1 MMNEKILDNISPEIT
16 DSGHEA
22 AQTLASRAVHW
33 LSEKKALD
41 IKMVRVDKQTI
52 IADYF
57 VIASGTSTTHIKS
70 LADELEFR
78 LGEEGYSPT
87 RIDGVNND
95 SWVLMDYGCVLIHIF
110 KTDTREFYKLEKLW
124 GEGDIK
130 DIRHILIPEADK

>member
-1 MMNEKILDNISPEIT
+1 MNEITTDNISDIT
-16 DSGHEA
+16 DKGHEA
-22 AQTLASRAVHW
+22 AKLLASRAVHW
-33 LSEKKALD
+33 LGEKKALD

-78 LGEEGYSPT
+78 LGEEGYSPS
-87 RIDGVNND
+87 RIDGMNND
-95 SWVLMDYGCVLIHIF
+95 SWVLMDYNSVLIHIF
-110 KTDTREFYKLEKLW
+110 KPESREFYKLDKLW

-130 DIRHILIPEADK
+130 DIRSIVKPEADR